1 MNPDSETA
9 LELATIAL
17 CEQLGY
23 TTANCRDEWEGGSS
37 KLDRQNKTEVVL
49 TSQLRPALQ
58 RLNPELPPEAINQ
71 AIATLTSSRR
81 ALSLASANR
90 EIYRHLKDG
99 IKVTYNR
106 DNRQTSETVRLIDWR
121 NPANNRYFLASQL
134 TIEGDIYTKRPDLLG
149 FVNGIPLIFIELKAH
164 TVALKEAYTK
174 NFTDYK
180 KTIPQLF
187 WYNAAVI
194 LSNGSQAKIG
204 SITAPWEKFGEWKRI
219 DSEGE
224 TGRIDLETVIRGV
237 CQPEKLLDLVEN
249 FTLFA
254 EGSGGLT
261 KIVAR
266 NHQYLGVDRAIAS
279 IENLPQNR
287 GRLGVFWHTQGSG
300 KSYSMQFFAQKVL
313 RVLPGNWTFVVVCD
327 RGDLDDQIYK
337 NFAQTGAVTEPEAS
351 VRATS
356 GEHLKQLL
364 TEDHRYILTLIQK
377 FRTAKGQTYPKLSDR
392 NNIIVMADEAHRS
405 QYDIYALNMRL
416 ALPNAAFIGFTGTPL
431 MKGNDPPK
439 SPLKRGTLTPKS
451 ALERETFSG
460 PPLFK
465 GGGGGIATDEIT
477 RQVFG
482 EYVSVYNFR
491 QSIEDGATVPLYY
504 ENRIPQLELLNEQL
518 NDDIAGVIDSADLD
532 EEAEDRLAREFAR
545 EYHLVTREERLEA
558 IAADIVSH
566 FLNRGFAGKAMVVC
580 IDRFTAVKMYDKVRH
595 YWQQELE
602 KNRREAA
609 AAEKIKYLE
618 ETDMAVVIS
627 ASPNEEETF
636 REKGLEIL
644 PHRQRFAK
652 QKPSLDEQ
660 FKDPEN
666 PLRIVFV
673 CAMWMTGF
681 DVPSCSTVYLD
692 KPMKNHALMQ
702 TIARANR
709 VFLDKNNGL
718 IVDYIGVFRD
728 LQNALAIYGAAS
740 GGGVS
745 AGDLPVQPKTELVES
760 LREAIAQT
768 AAFLK
773 EKQIDLQEIENTAD
787 TFQRIEKFDDAREAI
802 LSSETSKQDYLL
814 LSRKVAKLYKA
825 ILPDTAASE
834 FSKKVGIVGAI
845 AQNIRLL
852 EPKPDISETKGE
864 IEKIL
869 DSSVTT
875 LEYEIPQDTAPIDL
889 SQLDVSALE
898 KRFKEGRQN
907 TETERLKNAI
917 SAKLER
923 LLKQNKS
930 RANFYHKFQELIDKY
945 NLASRNTEAFF
956 AELIEFAR
964 ELNRE
969 ESRALAEGLDEEKL
983 AIFDLLIRSELEL
996 TEKDKTAIKKVAEE
1010 LLSELKQE
1018 KLALDWRNRQQETAA
1033 VRVIIDKVLDENLPE
1048 VYGGEIF
1055 ELKCQELYEH
1065 IYENYGEVA

>member
-9 LELATIAL
+9 LELETIAL
-17 CEQLGY
+17 CQQLGY
-23 TTANCRDEWEGGSS
+23 TTANCRNEWEGGTS
-37 KLDRQNKTEVVL
+37 KLGRQNQTEVVL
-49 TSQLRPALQ
+49 TSQLRPALEK
-58 RLNPELPPEAINQ
+58 LNPQLPPETIDQ

-81 ALSLASANR
+81 ALSLPSANR

-99 IKVTYNR
+99 IPATHNR
-106 DNRQTSETVRLIDWR
+106 DNREATATVRVIDWR
-121 NPANNRYFLASQL
+121 NPANNHYFLASQL
-134 TIEGDIYTKRPDLLG
+134 SIDGDIYTRRPDLLA

-164 TVALKEAYTK
+164 TVAVKQAYTD

-187 WYNAAVI
+187 CYNAAVI

-219 DSEGE
+219 NSEGE
-224 TGRIDLETVIRGV
+224 TGSIDLETLIRGV
-237 CQPEKLLDLVEN
+237 CHPEKLLDLIEN

-254 EGSGGLT
+254 DGRGGLT
-261 KIVAR
+261 KILAR
-266 NHQYLGVDRAIAS
+266 NHQYLGVNVAIAS
-279 IENLPQNR
+279 IENLQQNQ

-313 RVLPGNWTFVVVCD
+313 RVLPGNWTFVVICD
-327 RGDLDDQIYK
+327 RDDLDDQIYQ
-337 NFAQTGAVTEPEAS
+337 NFAQTGAVTEPEQS

-364 TEDHRYILTLIQK
+364 TEDHRYIFTLIQK
-377 FRTAKGQTYPKLSDR
+377 FRVAQGETYPLLSER
-392 NNIIVMADEAHRS
+392 NKIIVLADEAHRS
-405 QYDIYALNMRL
+405 QYDIYAMNMRR

-431 MKGNDPPK
+431 MTGEE
-439 SPLKRGTLTPKS
+439 
-451 ALERETFSG
+451 A
-460 PPLFK
+460 
-465 GGGGGIATDEIT
+465 T

-518 NDDIAGVIDSADLD
+518 NDDIARVIESADLD
-532 EEAEDRLAREFAR
+532 EEREDQLAREFAR
-545 EYHLVTREERLEA
+545 EYHLVTREDRLKA

-580 IDRFTAVKMYDKVRH
+580 IDRFTAVKMYDKVRR
-595 YWQQELE
+595 YWQEELE
-602 KNRREAA
+602 KQKRENAA
-609 AAEKIKYLE
+609 ADKIKYLE

-627 ASPNEEETF
+627 SSQNEEEKF

-644 PHRQRFAK
+644 PHRQRLAK
-652 QKPSLDEQ
+652 EKPALDEQ

-692 KPMKNHALMQ
+692 KPMKNHTLMQ

-709 VFLDKNNGL
+709 VFLNKNNGL
-718 IVDYIGVFRD
+718 IVDYIGVFRN

-740 GGGVS
+740 GGGVA
-745 AGDLPVQPKTELVES
+745 AGEMPVQPKTELVES
-760 LREAIAQT
+760 LKEAIAQT
-768 AAFLK
+768 AYFLK
-773 EKQIDLQEIENTAD
+773 QKKIDLQEIENT
-787 TFQRIEKFDDAREAI
+787 TESYQRIAKFDEAREAI
-802 LSSETSKQDYLL
+802 LSSEASKQDYLL
-814 LSRKVAKLYKA
+814 LSRNVAKLYKA
-825 ILPDTAASE
+825 ILPDPAASE
-834 FSKKVGIVGAI
+834 FSNKVGIVGAI
-845 AQNIRLL
+845 AQHIRQF
-852 EPKPDISETKGE
+852 EPKTDISQTQAE
-864 IEKIL
+864 IEDIL
-869 DSSVTT
+869 DSSVGT
-875 LEYEIPQDTAPIDL
+875 LEYEIPENTVLINL
-889 SQLDVSALE
+889 SELDISALE

-930 RANFYHKFQELIDKY
+930 RVNFYHKFLELIDKY

-964 ELNRE
+964 ELNQE

-983 AIFDLLIRSELEL
+983 AIFDLLIQPELEL
-996 TEKDKTAIKKVAEE
+996 TERDKTAIKKVAAE
-1010 LLSELKQE
+1010 LLKELKQE
-1018 KLALDWRNRQQETAA
+1018 KLTLDWRNRQQSSAA
-1033 VRVIIDKVLDENLPE
+1033 VKVIIERVLSRHLPE
-1048 VYGGEIF
+1048 IYSDEIC
-1055 ELKCQELYEH
+1055 ELKCQELYQH
-1065 IYENYGEVA
+1065 IYETYGEVA

>member
-9 LELATIAL
+9 LELETIAL
-17 CEQLGY
+17 CQQLGY

-37 KLDRQNKTEVVL
+37 KLDRQNQSEVVL

-58 RLNPELPPEAINQ
+58 RLNPQLPPEAINQ
-71 AIATLTSSRR
+71 AIAILTSSRR
-81 ALSLASANR
+81 ALSLPSANR
-90 EIYRHLKDG
+90 EIYRYLKDG
-99 IKVTYNR
+99 IQVTYNR
-106 DNRQTSETVRLIDWR
+106 DNRETTETVRVIDWR
-121 NPANNRYFLASQL
+121 NPANNDYFLASQL
-134 TIEGDIYTKRPDLLG
+134 SIAGDIYTKRPDLLG

-164 TVALKEAYTK
+164 TVAVKEAYTK

-180 KTIPQLF
+180 KNIPQLF
-187 WYNAAVI
+187 RYNAAVI

-224 TGRIDLETVIRGV
+224 TGSIDLETLIRGV
-237 CQPEKLLDLVEN
+237 CQRSKLLDLVEN

-254 EGSGGLT
+254 DGRGGLT

-266 NHQYLGVDRAIAS
+266 NHQYLGVNQAIAS
-279 IENLPQNR
+279 VENLSQNR

-300 KSYSMQFFAQKVL
+300 KSYSMQFFSQKVL

-327 RGDLDDQIYK
+327 RDDLDNQIYQ

-364 TEDHRYILTLIQK
+364 AEDRRYIFTLIQK
-377 FRTAKGQTYPKLSDR
+377 FRTAKGEIYPKLSER

-405 QYDIYALNMRL
+405 QYDIYAMNMRL

-431 MKGNDPPK
+431 MTGEEAT
-439 SPLKRGTLTPKS
+439 R
-451 ALERETFSG
+451 RE
-460 PPLFK
+460 
-465 GGGGGIATDEIT
+465 
-477 RQVFG
+477 FG

-518 NDDIAGVIDSADLD
+518 NDDIARAIDSADLD
-532 EEAEDRLAREFAR
+532 EEAEDQLAREFSR

-566 FLNRGFAGKAMVVC
+566 FLNRGFAGKAMVIC
-580 IDRFTAVKMYDKVRH
+580 IDRFTAVKMYDKVRR

-602 KNRREAA
+602 KNRREGSVVS
-609 AAEKIKYLE
+609 KIKYLE
-618 ETDMAVVIS
+618 ETDMAAIVS
-627 ASPNEEETF
+627 ASPNEEEIF

-644 PHRQRFAK
+644 PHRQRLTK
-652 QKPSLDEQ
+652 QKPALDEQ

-673 CAMWMTGF
+673 CGMWMTGF

-692 KPMKNHALMQ
+692 KPMKNHTLMQ

-718 IVDYIGVFRD
+718 IVDYIGVFRN
-728 LQNALAIYGAAS
+728 LQSALAIYGAAS
-740 GGGVS
+740 GGGV
-745 AGDLPVQPKTELVES
+745 AEGDLPVQPKTELVES

-773 EKQIDLQEIENTAD
+773 EKQIDIEEIENTAAA
-787 TFQRIEKFDDAREAI
+787 FQRIAKFEDAREAI
-802 LSSETSKQDYLL
+802 LSSEISKQDYLL

-825 ILPDTAASE
+825 ILPDSAASE
-834 FSKKVGIVGAI
+834 FSRKVGIVEAI
-845 AQNIRLL
+845 ARQIRQL
-852 EPKPDISETKGE
+852 EPKTDISKTKAE
-864 IEKIL
+864 IEEIL
-869 DSSVTT
+869 DLSVGT
-875 LEYEIPQDTAPIDL
+875 LEYAIPEDTAPIDL
-889 SQLDVSALE
+889 SELEVSAFE
-898 KRFKEGRQN
+898 KRFQRGRKN
-907 TETERLKNAI
+907 VETERLKNAI

-930 RANFYHKFQELIDKY
+930 RVNFYRKFQELIEKY

-964 ELNRE
+964 ELNKE
-969 ESRALAEGLDEEKL
+969 ESRALGLGLDEEKL
-983 AIFDLLIRSELEL
+983 AIFDLLVRSELEL

-1010 LLSELKQE
+1010 LLWELKKERGTGKMPVLQ
-1018 KLALDWRNRQQETAA
+1018 ADWRSRQQDRAA
-1033 VRVIIDKVLDENLPE
+1033 VRVIIDRVLDENLPE
-1048 VYGGEIF
+1048 VYSGEIY
-1055 ELKCQELYEH
+1055 ELKCQELYQH